1 MTLVQGPWCQMG
13 HPGLRHIYTT
23 RVPERVPERKAKI
36 AAVAQPAPMLTC
48 IRVTVAAPRV
58 RGRVA
63 PEP

>member
-23 RVPERVPERKAKI
+23 RVPERKAKI
-36 AAVAQPAPMLTC
+36 AAVAQPDPMLTC